1 MYTIADFLLVQVSFS
16 RFTLRTSCARGH
28 TICPAHV
35 CHTVLPSSSPSTPY
49 TWPAA
54 PSVALL
60 PVAVGAMNSH
70 DVRDRQ
76 TNVRCASSLN
86 AP

>member
-1 MYTIADFLLVQVSFS
+1 MP
-16 RFTLRTSCARGH
+16 RPCMPHG
-28 TICPAHV
+28 
-35 CHTVLPSSSPSTPY
+35 
-49 TWPAA
+49 AA
-54 PSVALL
+54 QLQPIYALSLACRAQRALL
-60 PVAVGAMNSH
+60 PVAVGTMNIH